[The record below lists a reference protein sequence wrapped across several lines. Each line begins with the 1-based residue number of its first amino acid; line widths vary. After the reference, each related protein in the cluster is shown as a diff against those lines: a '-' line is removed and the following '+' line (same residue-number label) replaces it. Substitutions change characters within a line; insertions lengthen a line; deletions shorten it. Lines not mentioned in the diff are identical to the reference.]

1 MTADLASEI
10 RLEPTVEFPR
20 DPRLPELARA
30 FDGQWVWATY
40 CQAFGLPEQRPEV
53 IRIRQFSHTPGR
65 GAIVGYV
72 LAWQPDAYLPSE
84 EFSLRLVR
92 GRAAEIA
99 RYPDDRQLP
108 GLADAARPDSA
119 LGLVNRFVLSV
130 PARRINV
137 DAVRYRPGSRAVLRH
152 TIGKVTLYARVVR
165 PVSAS
170 VLVSAS
176 ERIARSAFV
185 APRLAG
191 HWNSGGVVW
200 FSRIP
205 GRNLRRH
212 IRRGGR
218 PDPESIL
225 DGLTS
230 LWDLSDIAP
239 QARAFSLKRRYVQAK
254 RILDHATRGDEDLR
268 EALRSATRRLD
279 PFVESWRPSGTA
291 HNDFYDDQM
300 LELPDGRIAL
310 VDFEETGP
318 GDPMLDVGN
327 FLAHLRIQEGLGGD
341 RVSAATGACHGEFRD
356 ASLDRLPW
364 EEWELD
370 LREAVCVFRICT
382 STIRHISPNWRGRLA
397 AGLSLVNEV
406 LA

>member
-1 MTADLASEI
+1 MTADLASET

-40 CQAFGLPEQRPEV
+40 CQAFGRPEQRPEV

-108 GLADAARPDSA
+108 GLAEAARPDSA

-130 PARRINV
+130 PTRRINV

-165 PVSAS
+165 PASAS

-225 DGLTS
+225 DGLMS
-230 LWDLSDIAP
+230 LWDLVGH
-239 QARAFSLKRRYVQAK
+239 R
-254 RILDHATRGDEDLR
+254 
-268 EALRSATRRLD
+268 
-279 PFVESWRPSGTA
+279 TA
-291 HNDFYDDQM
+291 
-300 LELPDGRIAL
+300 G
-310 VDFEETGP
+310 
-318 GDPMLDVGN
+318 
-327 FLAHLRIQEGLGGD
+327 EG
-341 RVSAATGACHGEFRD
+341 F
-356 ASLDRLPW
+356 
-364 EEWELD
+364 
-370 LREAVCVFRICT
+370 
-382 STIRHISPNWRGRLA
+382 
-397 AGLSLVNEV
+397 
-406 LA
+406 

>member
-1 MTADLASEI
+1 MTSVAATGI
-10 RLEPTVEFPR
+10 RLEPQVEFPS
-20 DPRLPELARA
+20 DPGLKDLSWA
-30 FDGQWVWATY
+30 FDGDRIWSRY
-40 CQAFGLPEQRPEV
+40 CQAFGQPAQRPQV

-72 LAWQPDAYLPSE
+72 LIWEPDAYLPPVDV
-84 EFSLRLVR
+84 SLRLVR
-92 GRAAEIA
+92 GRPAEIS
-99 RYPDDRQLP
+99 RYPDDPALP
-108 GLADAARPDSA
+108 GLAEAARPDSA
-119 LGLVNRFVLSV
+119 LSLVNRFVLSV

-152 TIGKVTLYARVVR
+152 TIGKVTLYVRVVR
-165 PVSAS
+165 PPSAS
-170 VLVSAS
+170 VLVSAA
-176 ERIARSAFV
+176 EHIARSAFV

-191 HWNSGGVVW
+191 LWNGGGVVW

-218 PDPESIL
+218 TDPHLIL
-225 DGLTS
+225 DGLES
-230 LWDLSDIAP
+230 LWEESDGAP
-239 QARAFSLKRRYVQAK
+239 EGRAFSLTRRYVQAK
-254 RILDHATRGDEDLR
+254 RILGHATRGDDDLR
-268 EALRSATRRLD
+268 QSLRTATRRLD
-279 PFVESWRPSGTA
+279 PFVESWRTSGMA

-300 LELPDGRIAL
+300 LELPGGRIAL
-310 VDFEETGP
+310 VDFEEMGP

-327 FLAHLRIQEGLGGD
+327 FLAHLRIQERLGRD
-341 RVSAATGACHGEFRD
+341 SVSSATGAYHAAFRD
-356 ASLDRLPW
+356 ASLERLPW
-364 EEWELD
+364 AERELD
-370 LREAVCVFRICT
+370 LRVAVCLFRICT

>member
-1 MTADLASEI
+1 MSSVAATRLH
-10 RLEPTVEFPR
+10 LEPQVEFPN
-20 DPRLPELARA
+20 DPGLEDLSWA
-30 FDGQWVWATY
+30 FDGDWIWTRY
-40 CQAFGLPEQRPEV
+40 CEAFGPPAQRPRV

-72 LAWQPDAYLPSE
+72 LIWERDAYLPTV

-92 GRAAEIA
+92 GRLAEIS
-99 RYPDDRQLP
+99 RYPDDPGLP

-130 PARRINV
+130 PARRIKV

-152 TIGKVTLYARVVR
+152 TIGKVTLYVRVVR
-165 PVSAS
+165 PPSAS

-176 ERIARSAFV
+176 EYIARSAFV

-212 IRRGGR
+212 IRNGGKT
-218 PDPESIL
+218 DPHLIL
-225 DGLTS
+225 DGLGS
-230 LWDLSDIAP
+230 LWGGWDGAP
-239 QARAFSLKRRYVQAK
+239 EGKTFSLKRRYVQAK
-254 RILDHATRGDEDLR
+254 RVLVHATHGDEELR
-268 EALRSATRRLD
+268 KSLRTATRRLD
-279 PFVESWRPSGTA
+279 PFVESWRPSGLA

-300 LELPDGRIAL
+300 LELPGGRIAL
-310 VDFEETGP
+310 VDFEEVGP

-327 FLAHLRIQEGLGGD
+327 FLAHLRIQGRLGSD
-341 RVSAATGACHGEFRD
+341 SVSEATGAYHAAFRG

-364 EEWELD
+364 EERKLD
-370 LREAVCVFRICT
+370 LREAVCLFRVCT
-382 STIRHISPNWRGRLA
+382 STVRHISPNWRGRLA
-397 AGLSLVNEV
+397 AGLTLVNEV

>member
-10 RLEPTVEFPR
+10 RLEPTVEFPK
-20 DPRLPELARA
+20 DPRLPELARG
-30 FDGQWVWATY
+30 FDAQWVWATY
-40 CQAFGLPEQRPEV
+40 CQAFGQPEQRPEV
-53 IRIRQFSHTPGR
+53 IRIRQFNHTPGR

-108 GLADAARPDSA
+108 GLAEAARPDSA

-165 PVSAS
+165 PASAS

-327 FLAHLRIQEGLGGD
+327 FLAHLRIQGGLG
-341 RVSAATGACHGEFRD
+341 ATGSRLQLAPATPRFATPVSTACPGRSGNSICAKRSAFSESARARFAISARIGEG
-356 ASLDRLPW
+356 AWP
-364 EEWELD
+364 
-370 LREAVCVFRICT
+370 
-382 STIRHISPNWRGRLA
+382 RGCR
-397 AGLSLVNEV
+397 S
-406 LA
+406 